1 MTREEFEN
9 SLLEYATM
17 DVDAQAAR
25 LVELVEAFAE
35 ALDDALMAR
44 QERDDV
50 KTKYMRD
57 FLETAA
63 EEGAEE
69 PAALSDNNDLHE
81 VIALEDYV
89 NLG

>member
-25 LVELVEAFAE
+25 LVELVEAFAA
-35 ALDDALMAR
+35 ALDDAVMAR

-57 FLETAA
+57 FLETAS
-63 EEGAEE
+63 EDDAEE
-69 PAALSDNNDLHE
+69 PEALSDNNELHE

-89 NLG
+89 DLG